1 MQFVKYERFEPYM
14 VKVQQERLFEP
25 DSEETLL
32 QAFKM
37 FDPDQSASFRA
48 LRVRTC
54 SSWRLRA
61 EKYIDENSMIEILT
75 DNPYAFRVGHMCR
88 SALVTVRLLMISL
101 RAVQDKELEAF
112 LDFAKDQ
119 QSGNIFYE
127 VRIFCCVAGPRPM
140 VG

>member
-1 MQFVKYERFEPYM
+1 VRSCVQIQDDEDMQFVKYERFEPYM

-48 LRVRTC
+48 LRLRTC

-75 DNPYAFRVGHMCR
+75 DNPYAFRVRQLCC
-88 SALVTVRLLMISL
+88 SAHGALADDLLS
-101 RAVQDKELEAF
+101 RCP
-112 LDFAKDQ
+112 
-119 QSGNIFYE
+119 G
-127 VRIFCCVAGPRPM
+127 
-140 VG
+140 